1 MAITWDDAAPEAKRQ
16 PESITWDQPEEAKAE
31 PESKSASIADYG
43 RAYMAGSAG
52 LASSAGWLLQRA
64 GIKDAGKALEEAGN
78 EAQKY
83 WQSGYSDEAKAD
95 ISKPMLQRDK
105 SGDISVKDTINYIAE
120 NPDALG
126 LRVSGSLPGTGAGMG
141 VGGVFTKAFSLIPQ
155 LGAKISAAFG
165 YGLGEGGVAGAS
177 AGQQTEQ
184 QVKQMS
190 HDQLMEHPEYRALYG
205 RLGDEKKAKEIVA
218 KAAGGDAASLT
229 FAGTTLLSAPAGYAL
244 ARIFNPGEVASKG
257 MAREIGKGTAGEGTQ
272 EAFQSAE
279 ETAAQNYALSKHAKE
294 TPLTQGMADN
304 VFEGAVTGMA
314 MGFGMGTGTELISK
328 GVPNAKIVNEN
339 GQESTLGG
347 APLPEYEPTEGN
359 NKLAAIITENVEK
372 GMPGASP
379 EVKAE
384 VAKKVGKKIT
394 SDKELYK
401 RALDKIGFNPDKY
414 QETPFEPGPKSE
426 GTFNPGFKEE
436 GKFNPNEQRVDI
448 PQPAQKTGEKQSK
461 KAPKSV
467 SDKLA
472 DIEARYGHSEDA
484 HKKAIQ
490 EFIFKSDKT
499 EIQKLSE
506 SLSEKD
512 REELDHL
519 YVKDNAD
526 DIIEFDDIVEK
537 MFAGKATKEDEARM
551 QQIEDE
557 HGLHYLTP
565 DMVEAAKAVK
575 AQPAPEGEFNPD
587 KYQEKPFEPG
597 PKQEGEFNPNEQ
609 RIEPQT
615 PKEMPK
621 PAPNG
626 EFNPDKYQEKPF
638 EPGPKEEG
646 IFNPNEQPVEIP
658 EAPGVKQGAK
668 HPNKTSFGT
677 YIGEAV
683 DGTPLYEDDNGVRT
697 RLEEV
702 GGTKYGSTEPVTI
715 IPGGGM
721 EVSRRD
727 EYATKEELSKPE
739 KPKAD
744 RFGAGHMGG
753 VDAVVWDKTAEE
765 NGDYKKVGY
774 VHNGKIKV
782 YDDYKGDKDALDYLK
797 RVRDGLRKD
806 NSGQKSGVPE
816 HGNAGAG
823 RSGPGGQGGRGGK
836 PGNAGGT
843 KNTPAEKPDTG
854 PSAGSERDS
863 GEPSYSGA
871 AELNDYVENADT
883 AFDSGKVGRFEANV
897 AALELISLN
906 KTHYTQ
912 AELRTLSR
920 YTGWGG
926 LQEAFDKPDG
936 TTAKGWE
943 DRVARL
949 KGIMQPSQYASARA
963 GVLDAY
969 YTPAPVAAAMW
980 SIASHLGFKGG
991 RVLEPSAGTGRFI
1004 GINPNKKRT
1013 HFDAVELDPTTAKIA
1028 KALYQ
1033 KSNIRNIGFQETN
1046 YTGSHSLVIGNPP
1059 YGSVKIEKQPIHTY
1073 FVTHSLDA
1081 LQDGGVLEFVITS
1094 SFLDGLKPSDVKAIN
1109 EKAKL
1114 VGAIRLPSNVFA
1126 TTGTKVTTDIVV
1138 FQKLAAGEAGNAEE
1152 WGHVTDTENGK
1163 VNRYFVNHQE
1173 AVIGTLKKGRYG
1185 RSEAV
1190 GEKGINIRSEIE
1202 KVASSLPAGIITKQQ
1217 EQVESPEDT
1226 DATPPN
1232 IIYIKDGKTYVN
1244 ITNQGTTEINM
1255 PEAKTKLF
1263 MAMRDKITRLIPLQR
1278 DPNATDEEIE
1288 VLREELNKDHD
1299 AWVKKYGPL
1308 NRPRNR
1314 NLVTPDKNGWTV
1326 VGLETNY
1333 KPTITP
1339 KTAEK
1344 NGVEPQVE
1352 SVDKADILLK
1362 RTEHPTPRP
1371 KVKTPDDALQASV
1384 INRGEVDIPYIA
1396 DILSMPESEVIKQ
1409 FDGKIFHDVHDGW
1422 VTRDIY
1428 LSGDVLTKYE
1438 EATDENY
1445 KKELMSVMP
1454 EQKTASEIQIEMG
1467 QSWIPVK
1474 YLNDYGREV
1483 LSIRD
1488 DIVSFDSLSSKWHVK
1503 KFFSTAFPFSSNAK
1517 PEKMIEAALNNRTI
1531 RIMRDI
1537 GRGEKVYDQESS
1549 DFANSKVDEMKD
1561 SFAQWAM
1568 KDEARRDDLVSRF
1581 NNTFNR
1587 YARQEDKDAIKS
1599 YNVPNLQFF
1608 APRFHQKRAT
1618 YRAVYGNTP
1627 LLLNH
1632 TVGSGKTLTS
1642 QMIAM
1647 EWRRTGKA
1655 NKPVIATLKSAVP
1668 QYYNEFKRAYPGAK
1682 ILMPS
1687 PADFS
1692 TGNRQKL
1699 LSSITTGDYD
1709 AIVISHEQLKS
1720 LPNPQEF
1727 ERDMVKKEI
1736 DEAIEALQ
1744 RAKNENAD
1752 SSTIRTL
1759 EERRKALEE
1768 RFEKLLKMKRDS
1780 VLDFAQMGIDGLI
1793 IDESHF
1799 FKKLAYSSTMGS
1811 LKGMPEQKGSQ
1822 RAFDLYVKTQYLHSM
1837 GNSSI
1842 IFMTGTPVTNTI
1854 PELFLIQKYLQP
1866 NLLKEQGL
1874 QNFDSWAK
1882 NYTETSSDIERTPA
1896 GAWKETKTLSS
1907 YTNLPILMES
1917 VSLMTDTVTNEEI
1930 KKADKNFSLPTMKG
1944 NKPTTVFVDATPAQ
1958 IAYTDELAKRIE
1970 TTVKDKDDPDNYL
1983 AVFGDAARM
1992 AIDMRLIDSKAY
2004 SDEPSHKL
2012 DSVVNGALAKY
2023 KEFDKDKGTQL
2034 IFSDVGTPK
2043 SPAEMRKIKELVLK
2057 SDNGDESAAK
2067 ELSDKYSEAEIADV
2081 LTSNDFSVYEYIK
2094 DSLIKKGIPA
2104 EEIAFIHDYEGAKK
2118 KKELSLKVNSG
2129 KIRIVLGS
2137 TKKLGTG
2144 MNVQDR
2150 LVAVHHVDIP
2160 YTPAELEQRNGRII
2174 RQGNKL
2180 LEKYGNK
2187 FNIDIAYY
2195 ATRNTLDATR
2205 WQILERKSK
2214 FIQQFM
2220 SGQMPEDMD
2229 TGEETNA
2236 ELAERM
2242 KAEASGDPLL
2252 IDKMKLGKKLK
2263 KLKGMRLAYVS
2274 RMYQAKDEVESAK
2287 RFLSTVDKNIA
2298 NLEEDIE
2305 SFNKS
2310 PIRIGGK
2317 TLEKPKAIGDAI
2329 ISKIEGLKKAN
2340 ALRSKEIGSIGNI
2353 KIFVGYNTATDE
2365 SRMTFEGKTTQRI
2378 SMQFSKMGAT
2388 GTGVRVK
2395 NIGKV
2400 LMEQKSNFEVGKIDA
2415 IRAVDSLSKEL
2426 DTPFKQEEELKET
2439 QAAYDDV
2446 LDQMAKSAKGHDK
2459 NKESPTINANPV
2471 MEVIKYFTEDIPGV
2485 INDAKNALDKKLA
2498 VKIGGKIRGTKVDDF
2513 IRKYIANENGLGSF
2527 SREQERHIL
2536 KVYRKLQSELSSA
2549 KIDAKTESDRI
2560 DSVRGDLNREL
2571 FNAAAVLYLESPLK
2585 REEIAQQFPEMAR
2598 ELDKIR
2604 DYIDNLSAQAMRVG
2618 LLKPS
2623 QFYKWRN
2630 RYLSRLYAVNAGAKG
2645 IDVRAGIKEYE
2656 IKTGRK
2662 IDSIVEY
2669 LNENEGE
2676 AERLGA
2682 VIDPNISVMR
2692 TIAQTQ
2698 SNIGIDDFY
2707 RGIIGQGDLVDQNA
2721 LILMYMPVMNLPDRF
2736 SPYYAKE
2743 VIIPY
2748 LKDIINHSEN
2758 PAEVDALKGEI
2769 ESIEEQMEYATAVA
2783 TFAEREKGTSAIPKS
2798 KRYGPLSGL
2807 SVQNDLASLIKSQVR
2822 ILADPET
2829 FSDMVDNA
2837 ASQMLAYFKWA
2848 KVPANIFSY
2857 PRNFVSNFFQWSMSG
2872 ANPGAFMRY
2881 YIRAIEDFAKKDK
2894 WYLMAQRHGML
2905 DTNIGTEEINI
2916 ALESI
2921 RSKNKY
2927 AQLAKKTMQKV
2938 GDAYGWVDDIAKV
2951 ARMRYAIEKE
2961 GMSEL
2966 EAIDKAQ
2973 ETHFDYSLAPDL
2985 IRSMRDPNV
2994 TKNPMLKLLG
3004 TLFPTY
3010 TQKVIAYL
3018 YNTIM
3023 DRPATL
3029 LAMMAAILFAV
3040 GNDDDNEKEIG
3051 KKAYAQIKSNMP
3063 GWMRDNPFIRID
3075 VKKLPGKKIEI
3086 TYTDFSYSL
3095 PFGTL
3100 LSSMNK
3106 ALHGNALEGVSG
3118 LGLGGSPLQMFGDLT
3133 SNKDSF
3139 TGKEIYYEYDRW
3151 QKTKDISSYLF
3162 KQFAPGTIT
3171 KVQSLS
3177 ETRHPWKPR
3186 IIGINQYTY
3195 ESGELKIYKVIGAK
3209 RAMND
3214 AKSRSMAYVRKN
3226 NIALRQYKKG
3236 KITKSEYESR
3246 KKENNEMIKYWIDL
3260 GKKSLQER
3268 LHH

>member
-1 MAITWDDAAPEAKRQ
+1 MVITWDDAAPEAKQQ

-31 PESKSASIADYG
+31 PESKSASAEDYG

-52 LASSAGWLLQRA
+52 LASAAGWLLQRA
-64 GIKDAGKALEEAGN
+64 GLEDAGKALEEAGN

-83 WQSGYSDEAKAD
+83 WQGGYSNVAKAD
-95 ISKPMLQRDK
+95 ISKPMLQRDEY
-105 SGDISVKDTINYIAE
+105 GDISVKDTISYIAE

-141 VGGVFTKAFSLIPQ
+141 VGGIITKAFSLIPQ
-155 LGAKISAAFG
+155 LGARISAAFG

-184 QVKQMS
+184 KVKQMS

-218 KAAGGDAASLT
+218 KAAGGDSASLT
-229 FAGTTLLSAPAGYAL
+229 FTGTTLLSAPAGYAL
-244 ARIFNPGEVASKG
+244 ARIFNPVEVASTG
-257 MAREIGKGTAGEGTQ
+257 TVREIGKGTLGETTQ

-279 ETAAQNYALSKHAKE
+279 ETAAQNYALNQHAKE

-304 VFEGAVTGMA
+304 VFEGAATGMV
-314 MGFGMGTGTELISK
+314 MGFGTSTGTELMNK
-328 GVPNAKIVNEN
+328 GVPNAKVVNES

-347 APLPEYEPTEGN
+347 DPLQEYEQTEGN

-372 GMPGASP
+372 EMPEAST

-384 VAKKVGKKIT
+384 VAKRVGKKIA
-394 SDKELYK
+394 SDKEMYK
-401 RALDKIGFNPDKY
+401 RALDKIGFSPDKY
-414 QETPFEPGPKSE
+414 QETPFEPGPK
-426 GTFNPGFKEE
+426 EE
-436 GKFNPNEQRVDI
+436 GIFNPNEQRLDI
-448 PQPAQKTGEKQSK
+448 PQPEQKTSK
-461 KAPKSV
+461 KSTKNGML
-467 SDKLA
+467 DKLA
-472 DIEARYGHSEDA
+472 VIEARYGHSEDEY
-484 HKKAIQ
+484 KKAIQ

-499 EIQKLSE
+499 EVQKLPE
-506 SLSEKD
+506 SLSRED
-512 REELDHL
+512 RKELDRI
-519 YVKDNAD
+519 YVKENAD
-526 DIIEFDDIVEK
+526 DIVEFDDLVEK
-537 MFAGKATKEDEARM
+537 MFAGKATEEDEARM

-557 HGLHYLTP
+557 HGLHYLTN

-575 AQPAPEGEFNPD
+575 AEPAPEGEFNPD
-587 KYQEKPFEPG
+587 KYQETPFEPG
-597 PKQEGEFNPNEQ
+597 PKQEGEFNPNKQ

-621 PAPNG
+621 PAPDG
-626 EFNPDKYQEKPF
+626 ELNQDKYQGKPF
-638 EPGPKEEG
+638 ELGQKEEG
-646 IFNPNEQPVEIP
+646 IFNPNEQRVEIP
-658 EAPGVKQGAK
+658 EAPKAQVAK

-677 YIGEAV
+677 HVGEAV
-683 DGTPLYEDDNGVRT
+683 DGTPLYEDDYGVST
-697 RLEEV
+697 RLEKV
-702 GGTKYGSTEPVTI
+702 GGAGYGLTEPVTI
-715 IPGGGM
+715 VPGGGI
-721 EVSRRD
+721 EVTRRD
-727 EYATKEELSKPE
+727 DYATKEELSKPE
-739 KPKAD
+739 KPKED
-744 RFGAGHMGG
+744 RFGAGHKGG
-753 VDAVVWDKTAEE
+753 VDTVVWDKTAEE
-765 NGDYKKVGY
+765 NGDYYKKVGY

-782 YDDYKGDKDALDYLK
+782 YDDYKGDKEALDYLK
-797 RVRDGLRKD
+797 RVRDGLQKD
-806 NSGQKSGVPE
+806 NSGEKSGVSE
-816 HGNAGAG
+816 HGNDGAG
-823 RSGPGGQGGRGGK
+823 RSGSKGHRSGRDK
-836 PGNAGGT
+836 SGNAGGT
-843 KNTPAEKPDTG
+843 ENTPAEKPDTG

-863 GEPSYSGA
+863 GEPSHSGA

-897 AALELISLN
+897 AALELIGLN

-912 AELRTLSR
+912 DELRTLSR

-980 SIASHLGFKGG
+980 SIANHLGFKGG

-1013 HFDAVELDPTTAKIA
+1013 HFDAIELDPTTAKIA
-1028 KALYQ
+1028 KALYR
-1033 KSNIRNIGFQETN
+1033 KSNVRNIGFQETS

-1094 SFLDGLKPSDVKAIN
+1094 SFLDGLKPSDVSAIN

-1114 VGAIRLPSNVFA
+1114 IGAIRLPSNVFA

-1138 FQKLAAGEAGNAEE
+1138 FQKLAEGETGNAEE
-1152 WGHVTDTENGK
+1152 WGHVADTESGK
-1163 VNRYFVNHQE
+1163 VNRYFVNHPE
-1173 AVIGTLKKGRYG
+1173 AVIGTLKKGRHG

-1190 GEKGINIRSEIE
+1190 GEKGIDIRSEIE
-1202 KVASSLPAGIITKQQ
+1202 KAASSLPADIITKQQ
-1217 EQVESPEDT
+1217 EQVEAPKDT
-1226 DATPPN
+1226 DAAPPN
-1232 IIYIKDGKTYVN
+1232 VIYVKDGKTYVN
-1244 ITNQGTTEINM
+1244 ITNQGTIEINM

-1288 VLREELNKDHD
+1288 SLRAELNKDHD

-1314 NLVTPDKNGWTV
+1314 NLVTTDKSGWVV

-1344 NGVEPQVE
+1344 NGVEPQAE

-1362 RTEHPTPRP
+1362 RTEYPTPRP
-1371 KVKTPDDALQASV
+1371 KVKTPYDALQASV

-1396 DILSMPESEVIKQ
+1396 DLLGMPESKVIKQ
-1409 FDGKIFHDVHDGW
+1409 LDGNIFHDVHEGW

-1445 KKELMSVMP
+1445 KKALMSVMP
-1454 EQKTASEIQIEMG
+1454 EQKTASEIQVEMG

-1483 LSIRD
+1483 LSARG
-1488 DIVSFDSLSSKWHVK
+1488 DIFSFDSLSSKWHVE
-1503 KFFSTAFPFSSNAK
+1503 KFNSTAFPFSSKAK

-1537 GRGEKVYDQESS
+1537 GGDKKVYDQESS

-1561 SFAQWAM
+1561 SFAQWVM
-1568 KDEARRDDLVSRF
+1568 KDEARRNDLVSIL

-1587 YARQEDKDAIKS
+1587 YARQEDKNAIDS
-1599 YNVPNLQFF
+1599 YNIPNLQFF
-1608 APRFHQKRAT
+1608 TPRFHQKRAT
-1618 YRAVYGNTP
+1618 YRAIYGNTP

-1668 QYYNEFKRAYPGAK
+1668 QYYNEFKKAYPGAK

-1687 PADFS
+1687 PSDFS
-1692 TGNRQKL
+1692 SDNRQKL
-1699 LSSITTGDYD
+1699 LSSIATGDYD

-1727 ERDMVKKEI
+1727 ERDMVMKEI
-1736 DEAIEALQ
+1736 TEAVEALQ
-1744 RAKNENAD
+1744 RAKAEKAD
-1752 SSTIRTL
+1752 RITIRAL
-1759 EERRKALEE
+1759 EERRKTLEE
-1768 RFEKLLKMKRDS
+1768 RFKRLLAVKRDN
-1780 VLDFAQMGIDGLI
+1780 VLDFAQLGIDGVI

-1837 GNSSI
+1837 GNSNI

-1917 VSLMTDTVTNEEI
+1917 VSLMTDTVTNKEI
-1930 KKADKNFSLPTMKG
+1930 KEADKNFNLPTMKD

-1958 IAYTDELAKRIE
+1958 IAYTEELAKRIE
-1970 TTVKDKDDPDNYL
+1970 TTVKDKDDSDNYL

-1992 AIDMRLIDSKAY
+1992 AIDMSLIDSKKYA
-2004 SDEPSHKL
+2004 DEPSPKL
-2012 DSVVNGALAKY
+2012 DAVVDRAISKY
-2023 KEFDKDKGTQL
+2023 KEFGKDKGTQI
-2034 IFSDVGTPK
+2034 IFSDIGTPK
-2043 SPAEMRKIKELVLK
+2043 SPAEARKIKELILK
-2057 SDNGDESAAK
+2057 SDSGDESATK

-2081 LTSNDFSVYEYIK
+2081 LTGNEFSVYEYIK

-2104 EEIAFIHDYEGAKK
+2104 EEIVFIHDYEGAKK

-2129 KIRIVLGS
+2129 EIRIVLGS

-2144 MNVQDR
+2144 MNVQER
-2150 LVAVHHVDIP
+2150 LVEVHHVDIP

-2180 LEKYGNK
+2180 LEKHGNE
-2187 FNIDIAYY
+2187 FHIDIAYY

-2220 SGQMPEDMD
+2220 SGKMPDDMD

-2263 KLKGMRLAYVS
+2263 KLKGMRFGYVS
-2274 RMYQAKDEVESAK
+2274 RMYQAADEVERSK
-2287 RFLSTVDKNIA
+2287 SFLGAVDQNIA
-2298 NLEEDIE
+2298 DLEADIE
-2305 SFNKS
+2305 SFNGN
-2310 PIRIGGK
+2310 PIKIGSK
-2317 TLEKPKAIGDAI
+2317 TLEKPKDIGAAI
-2329 ISKIEGLKKAN
+2329 IEIANKLKKSN
-2340 ALRSKEIGSIGNI
+2340 ALRPKEVGNI
-2353 KIFVGYNTATDE
+2353 GGIILSVAYQSAYDSVELVFV
-2365 SRMTFEGKTTQRI
+2365 GKTTQRI
-2378 SMQFSKMGAT
+2378 SMLASNMGAT
-2388 GTGVRVK
+2388 GVGVRVK

-2400 LMEQKSNFEVGKIDA
+2400 LMEKKSKFEDGKIDA
-2415 IRAVDSLSKEL
+2415 TRAVESLSKEL
-2426 DTPFKQEEELKET
+2426 DTPFKQEGELKET

-2446 LDQMAKSAKGHDK
+2446 LNQMAQNAKGQDG
-2459 NKESPTINANPV
+2459 NKESATINANPV
-2471 MEVIKYFTEDIPGV
+2471 LEVIKYFTEDVPGV
-2485 INDAKNALDKKLA
+2485 INSAMNALDKILA
-2498 VKIGGKIRGTKVDDF
+2498 PKVGGRIRDTKVDDF
-2513 IRKYIANENGLGSF
+2513 IRRYIANENGLGSF

-2536 KVYRKLQSELSSA
+2536 KVYRKLQSALSGA

-2585 REEIAQQFPEMAR
+2585 RKEIAQQFPEMAR
-2598 ELDKIR
+2598 ELDKVR
-2604 DYIDNLSAQAMRVG
+2604 DYIDNLSLQAMRVG

-2630 RYLSRLYAVNAGAKG
+2630 RYLSRLYAINAQAKG
-2645 IDVRAGIKEYE
+2645 ISVRAGIKEYE
-2656 IKTGRK
+2656 IKSGRK
-2662 IDSIVEY
+2662 IHSIVEY

-2707 RGIIGQGDLVDQNA
+2707 RGIIGQGDLVDQDA
-2721 LILMYMPVMNLPDRF
+2721 LISMQMPVMNLPDRF

-2748 LKDIINHSEN
+2748 LEDIINHSED
-2758 PAEVDALKGEI
+2758 PAEVDVLKDEI
-2769 ESIEEQMEYATAVA
+2769 ENIEEQMEHATAVA
-2783 TFAEREKGTSAIPKS
+2783 IFDARKKGMSAIPKD
-2798 KRYGPLSGL
+2798 KRYGPLSGI
-2807 SVQNDLASLIKSQVR
+2807 SVRNDLASLIKSQVR
-2822 ILADPET
+2822 IFADPET
-2829 FSDMVDNA
+2829 AWDVLDNMT
-2837 ASQMLAYFKWA
+2837 SQLLAYFKWA
-2848 KVPANIFSY
+2848 KVPANVFSY

-2872 ANPGAFMRY
+2872 ANPGAFLRY
-2881 YIRAIEDFAKKDK
+2881 YIQAIGDFAKKDK
-2894 WYLMAQRHGML
+2894 WYIMAQRHGML
-2905 DTNIGTEEINI
+2905 DTNIGTEEINL

-2921 RSKNKY
+2921 RAKNKY
-2927 AQLAKKTMQKV
+2927 AQLAKQSMQKV
-2938 GDAYGWVDDIAKV
+2938 GDAYGWVDDVAKV

-2985 IRSMRDPNV
+2985 VRSMRDPSV

-3018 YNTIM
+3018 YNTFM

-3029 LAMMAAILFAV
+3029 LAMMAALLFAI
-3040 GNDDDNEKEIG
+3040 GNDDDNEKEVG
-3051 KKAYAQIKSNMP
+3051 KKAYAQIKSNTP

-3075 VKKLPGKKIEI
+3075 VKKLPGKKIEVM
-3086 TYTDFSYSL
+3086 YTDFSYSL

-3106 ALHGNALEGVSG
+3106 ALHGNVFEAVNG

-3139 TGKEIYYEYDRW
+3139 TGKDIYYQYDRW
-3151 QKTKDISSYLF
+3151 QKTKDISAYLF

-3171 KVQSLS
+3171 KVQSLI

-3195 ESGELKIYKVIGAK
+3195 ESGELKIYNVIDAK
-3209 RAMND
+3209 SAMNK
-3214 AKSRSMAYVRKN
+3214 AKSRSMLYVRKN

-3246 KKENNEMIKYWIDL
+3246 KKKNNEMIKYWMDI

-3268 LHH
+3268 LHD